1 MERGVPGNGDKDG
14 SDQGGKTHCCQTED
28 WHYSHDDAV
37 DDADGDDDAVD
48 GDGGDVE
55 DDNDND
61 DDVDDED
68 LGPRASRETRRRADR
83 AAAQTLITFS

>member
-28 WHYSHDDAV
+28 WHYSHDD
-37 DDADGDDDAVD
+37 DDDDPVG

-55 DDNDND
+55 DDNDDD

-83 AAAQTLITFS
+83 AAAQTLIIFS